1 MKPGGGGG
9 GGGGGAAAPL
19 GPRPERVYSHGL
31 LLELK
36 DHPLARQWPPYLDPA
51 FKNSRGV
58 WDPDRW
64 HLERKRGETP
74 VAGETKDGPDVGKE
88 GRKTGPGLGP
98 ETEDLQQL
106 VLSPQRRSF
115 LGGCSSS
122 GGPGGEMEVSL
133 RPEPPGSKRVG
144 SGRLIARQEEERA
157 APPAPAPGGPG
168 APGSFRRLGED
179 FKRFGGE
186 KFGGG
191 FRRDRDDENWGDD
204 RRREGYFQHDERR
217 DLRKNMEDRRPKR
230 RNEPEW
236 MNETIS
242 HNDIIELRGFED
254 PKAAKKKEAAAA
266 PANLTE
272 SAAPRSQPRKKSDGD
287 ESKTEIGGSNKP
299 LPAGLN
305 NIDILSD
312 LGIGSKTNDEFNFDA
327 MMELMNSGN
336 ILGVGGPSTM
346 TQHQQAAAPAA
357 ERREESRFS
366 KFFNKGSE
374 AASDPSLQ
382 GRRGSIQDELLGSNI
397 LKEINGEA
405 GPVIKIPTPTEE
417 QRYFAPI
424 SPAAQTR
431 AAHNP
436 ILEMI
441 NKANIAPANH
451 VGPQGPAG
459 VKDLEEGLRRSLG
472 LGGGH
477 HPPPASVPQ
486 HHQAQNVQELFKQLQ
501 QGHNGQPALP
511 PHHQMIPPRAPDQQP
526 DSMSAFKKLVSSQF
540 SIGRNF
546 MFSLLSR
553 PEMSAHVFDVLMLS

>member
-1 MKPGGGGG
+1 MSKE
-9 GGGGGAAAPL
+9 ARKA
-19 GPRPERVYSHGL
+19 GP
-31 LLELK
+31 
-36 DHPLARQWPPYLDPA
+36 
-51 FKNSRGV
+51 
-58 WDPDRW
+58 
-64 HLERKRGETP
+64 
-74 VAGETKDGPDVGKE
+74 
-88 GRKTGPGLGP
+88 PGLTA

-115 LGGCSSS
+115 LGGCS
-122 GGPGGEMEVSL
+122 GGPGGAGGELEVSL

-157 APPAPAPGGPG
+157 GAAPAAAAASVASSAPGPGGPAG
-168 APGSFRRLGED
+168 PGGSFRRLGED
-179 FKRFGGE
+179 FKRFGGD

-191 FRRDRDDENWGDD
+191 FRRGDRDDESWGEE

-217 DLRKNMEDRRPKR
+217 DLRKNIEERNNPRRR

-236 MNETIS
+236 MTETVS
-242 HNDIIELRGFED
+242 HNDFIELRGFED
-254 PKAAKKKEAAAA
+254 PKAAAKKKEPTAVP
-266 PANLTE
+266 PANLSE
-272 SAAPRSQPRKKSDGD
+272 SGPPRAQPRKKSDS
-287 ESKTEIGGSNKP
+287 EEQKAKP
-299 LPAGLN
+299 LPAGIN

-312 LGIGSKTNDEFNFDA
+312 LGIGGSSKTNDEFNFDA

-336 ILGVGGPSTM
+336 ILGVGPGSSSVIA
-346 TQHQQAAAPAA
+346 QHQQAPAPAA
-357 ERREESRFS
+357 ESRFS

-374 AASDPSLQ
+374 PGPDPNLVL

-397 LKEINGEA
+397 LKEINGES

-441 NKANIAPANH
+441 NKANIPPANNPG
-451 VGPQGPAG
+451 GPQGGPAG

-472 LGGGH
+472 LAGGH
-477 HPPPASVPQ
+477 HPPPPSGPQGPQ
-486 HHQAQNVQELFKQLQ
+486 HHHQNHQNVQELFKQLQ
-501 QGHNGQPALP
+501 QGHNGQPPALP
-511 PHHQMIPPRAPDQQP
+511 PHHQMIPPRGPPDQQQQQP

-540 SIGRNF
+540 SFSYGREIVF
-546 MFSLLSR
+546 CMLSR
-553 PEMSAHVFDVLMLS
+553 PETRMCTLMFQCFNVVLMSGRNDGSHSRAGHSGQSCSLVFSLV